1 MDVFTIEAVDMI
13 SLIKVIVE
21 YEGEGQGKGW
31 FLDKVVIKDLT
42 HADKEFVFNCARYVS
57 QISVVRFIGASG
69 SVVRT
74 RDFHLRG
81 LRGSS
86 PPATVSLSVTPR
98 CLHSAGYGQSVDV
111 NSLQA
116 VMAAWLNASQRS
128 DISVGMSRSARR

>member
-57 QISVVRFIGASG
+57 QISICSAIHWGQWLSG
-69 SVVRT
+69 
-74 RDFHLRG
+74 
-81 LRGSS
+81 
-86 PPATVSLSVTPR
+86 
-98 CLHSAGYGQSVDV
+98 
-111 NSLQA
+111 
-116 VMAAWLNASQRS
+116 
-128 DISVGMSRSARR
+128 